1 MLASGCLFIL
11 LSFPLSHL
19 SKHLLDLL
27 ALHYDNDKILQDHLD
42 FSFYQNMETATHQ
55 GSLISFS
62 KKWNYRSNLCMSIC
76 MNAGAR
82 KTMKKNVLWANSM
95 IELEKL
101 SFHIMISYRYLKF
114 NFKYISFLI

>member
-1 MLASGCLFIL
+1 
-11 LSFPLSHL
+11 
-19 SKHLLDLL
+19 
-27 ALHYDNDKILQDHLD
+27 
-42 FSFYQNMETATHQ
+42 METATHQ

-82 KTMKKNVLWANSM
+82 KIMKKNMLWANSM

-114 NFKYISFLI
+114 NFKFLDITYNVYQDHIYILNFTFLEHILIETRI